1 MPLMNAIQLV
11 IQVQQPGSGFS
22 CETWTDLSIVNPV
35 YIAFCHAGSPAAEH
49 EMNRL
54 AAAFRAELSG
64 ATGGR
69 PDSPPCG
76 GRASAGGCH
85 ALDEGDCQ
93 KLLVLVGDVATP
105 VSAAAVPMLGAWRD
119 DPGFSVLPVFPL
131 AARTGLA
138 GLLPVEVS
146 EQNAAFWN
154 GSIEEVLPAVFAA
167 ANVTPEQP
175 KIFISYRQA
184 ESAEL
189 AVQLFDALSHA
200 GFDAFLDH
208 FRIRPGVNFQSRL
221 TQELGDK
228 SMVLLIESD
237 HLQESNWV
245 LHEINVAKEC
255 GLGLCAINL
264 DGAPEVDGV
273 DDEVRQQLS
282 AADFVDGRIGAALE
296 PAALADV
303 VARIRVQH
311 DRASLRRRIALE
323 QSFEEAV
330 HRAGAPRPTREP
342 NGAYRVSHPGK
353 DYLAW
358 LTTRPPDL
366 GDFHFVHGAAAKPT
380 IGVIIGLSRLME
392 PPRAARNDWLAGL
405 CDLKLLDE
413 GRLVWAA
420 TEMARGAL

>member
-11 IQVQQPGSGFS
+11 IQMQQPDNSFS

-35 YIAFCHAGSPAAEH
+35 YVAFCHAGPSAAEH

-54 AAAFRAELSG
+54 AAAFRAELS
-64 ATGGR
+64 AVTGSV
-69 PDSPPCG
+69 PVPPPCSG
-76 GRASAGGCH
+76 SPSVGGCH
-85 ALDEGDCQ
+85 ALHEGDCQ
-93 KLLVLVGDVATP
+93 KLLVLVGDMSTP
-105 VSAAAVPMLGAWRD
+105 LSAASVPMLGAWGRD
-119 DPGFSVLPVFPL
+119 PSFSILPVFPQ
-131 AARTGLA
+131 AARTKLA
-138 GLLPVEVS
+138 SLLPAGVR
-146 EQNAAFWN
+146 EQNAAFWTKD
-154 GSIEEVLPAVFAA
+154 IEEVLPAVFAA

-175 KIFISYRQA
+175 KIFISYRQT

-189 AVQLFDALSHA
+189 AIQLFDALSHA

-237 HLQESNWV
+237 HLQDSDWV
-245 LHEINVAKEC
+245 LYEINVAKAC
-255 GLGLCAINL
+255 GLGICAINL

-273 DDEVRQQLS
+273 DDEVRQRLS
-282 AADFVDGRIGAALE
+282 ATDFASGRIGGALGT
-296 PAALADV
+296 AALADV
-303 VARIRVQH
+303 VARIRTEH

-420 TEMARGAL
+420 AEMARGAL